1 GGTYNTFR
9 RDDVGLMLRVRP
21 NITPEKDVDMI
32 IELEVTQLEQETI
45 NTQPVTSKLNMTTNL
60 IAADGE
66 TKMLAGILL
75 KSESDIQ
82 QKVPI
87 LGDTPLVGGLFRH
100 NDTLETNSEL
110 LVFLTPFVI
119 DTDSNEKTTEEL
131 KKAGEKLKKMLEELN
146 ASID

>member
-1 GGTYNTFR
+1 
-9 RDDVGLMLRVRP
+9 MLRVRP